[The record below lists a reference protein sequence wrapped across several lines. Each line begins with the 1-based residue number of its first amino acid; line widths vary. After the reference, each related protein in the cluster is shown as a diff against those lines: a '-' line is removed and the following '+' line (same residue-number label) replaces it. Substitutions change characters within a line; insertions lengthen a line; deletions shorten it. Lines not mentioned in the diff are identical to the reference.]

1 MRTVGHEH
9 AATTT
14 PNRELDKRR
23 RRKPIVTTS
32 LKMNGIPDLVRPPL
46 GPRSYTQNVRGT
58 DVHHKTNDGDTL
70 VYAAA
75 LIHKRRVTEE

>member
-1 MRTVGHEH
+1 
-9 AATTT
+9 
-14 PNRELDKRR
+14 
-23 RRKPIVTTS
+23 
-32 LKMNGIPDLVRPPL
+32 MNGIPDLVRPPL